1 MPTSL
6 KQRLLLLSLST
17 VLVVWLAASLFTYFD
32 AREEFEELL
41 DAHLAQSA
49 SLLVVQ
55 SSHDLDEI
63 ETDHAPLLH
72 KYSRRVAFQVWDE
85 ERVLRLHSAN
95 APTQLLATQEQGYSN
110 SVIDGKRWRVFG
122 TLNESGNNLIQ
133 VAERTEMREELAE
146 NIAGNLLKPLLF
158 SLPLLALLLW
168 IAVSRSLQPLIKLT
182 AEIGRREPENLL
194 ALGTTSAPAEVQP
207 LIERL
212 NQLFTRIDT
221 SMQKE
226 RRFTADAAHEL
237 RTPLGGIKAQAQVA
251 LASVNDEQR
260 CHALDN
266 VIAGCDR
273 TTRLIEQL
281 LTLARIDNLSD
292 DLTEACPLKSIAAEV
307 IAQIAP
313 MALKQDVRLELTA
326 ENGRV
331 VSGNPLLLRIFLRN
345 LIDNAVRH
353 TPSGTRVKVEIGDIN
368 GQTRLSVTD
377 SGPGITDAELSRVA
391 ERFYR
396 PVGTTAIGSG
406 LGLSIVKRIAEIHH
420 AALDIKPSI
429 EGTGLTVSI
438 TFK

>member
-1 MPTSL
+1 M
-6 KQRLLLLSLST
+6 LLLSLST

-377 SGPGITDAELSRVA
+377 SGP
-391 ERFYR
+391 
-396 PVGTTAIGSG
+396 
-406 LGLSIVKRIAEIHH
+406 
-420 AALDIKPSI
+420 
-429 EGTGLTVSI
+429 
-438 TFK
+438 